1 MSERERDLKALRT
14 IEVTTR
20 AALRCRTDTE
30 GRERVQKQAA
40 ILLENLERQVIRHGS
55 DADVLA
61 AIEYVRQ
68 GIKDYRVSPT
78 PAPPSLH

>member
-14 IEVTTR
+14 IEVTAR
-20 AALRCRTDTE
+20 SALRYSTDVE
-30 GRERVQKQAA
+30 DRGRVQKQAA
-40 ILLENLERQVIRHGS
+40 ILLENLERRVIAHGS

-68 GIKDYRVSPT
+68 GIEDHHINPT
-78 PAPPSLH
+78 PTPPVPH